1 MVNFYFS
8 ITDSSGNPVTTAFV
22 VGVDKINQPY
32 YAPTDLN
39 GNAVV
44 SIPANIWG
52 NATYIYTVVADGY
65 TPQCGNTGAVN
76 KNQNINVVLQKS
88 GQGCMSPV
96 PANMYFYGFHV
107 EDSSGNPI
115 QGASVVL
122 YGGLLNGTTNNAGNV
137 VFESY
142 RSGVGYSISASGY
155 TGTSGTGSISSSFPI
170 FIGIVSLQSTSTPPP
185 STNSVD
191 VIFSVT
197 DTSGNPISGAT
208 IVANHVT
215 LITGSNGDA
224 STTFPLSSNNC
235 VTINYNASASGYQSQ
250 SGTSTLCNSSVYTI
264 HMSLPPQSSSTGS
277 GCTSNSQ
284 CSSGYICQ
292 NGQCVPQPTQSGC
305 TSNSEC
311 PTGYICVNGICVS
324 PQNTGCTSNSQCSNG
339 YICVNG
345 QCIQETA
352 CSSTVPCPS
361 GFACSNGVCVPVQS
375 QNTRIVC
382 VLANYLQKNNGFL
395 GLGIATGKLL
405 QQLCGGS

>member
-8 ITDSSGNPVTTAFV
+8 IRDSSGNPVTTAFV
-22 VGVDKINQPY
+22 VGVDKSNQPY

-52 NATYIYTVVADGY
+52 YATYIYTVVADGY
-65 TPQCGNTGAVN
+65 IPQCGNTGAVN
-76 KNQNINVVLQKS
+76 TNQNISIVLQKS
-88 GQGCMSPV
+88 GSGCVSPV
-96 PANMYFYGFHV
+96 PANTYFYAFHV

-122 YGGLLNGTTNNAGNV
+122 YGGLLKGITNNAGNA

-142 RSGVGYSISASGY
+142 GSSAQYSISASGY
-155 TGTSGTGSISSSFPI
+155 VGISGTASVSSSFPI
-170 FIGIVSLQSTSTPPP
+170 YVGMITLQSTSTPPP

-191 VIFSVT
+191 VIFTVT
-197 DTSGNPISGAT
+197 NTSGNPISGAT
-208 IVANHVT
+208 IVANRVT
-215 LITGSNGDA
+215 LITGSNGEV
-224 STTFPLSSNNC
+224 STTFPLSSSGC
-235 VTINYNASASGYQSQ
+235 TTINYVASVSGYQSQ
-250 SGTSTLCNSSVYTI
+250 SGSTTVCNSSVYTI
-264 HMSLPPQSSSTGS
+264 HISLPQASTTGGGCTSNSQCPSGYVCQNGQCVPQSTQS

-284 CSSGYICQ
+284 C
-292 NGQCVPQPTQSGC
+292 
-305 TSNSEC
+305 
-311 PTGYICVNGICVS
+311 PTGYTCVNGICVS
-324 PQNTGCTSNSQCSNG
+324 PQSTGCTSNYQCSSG

-361 GFACSNGVCVPVQS
+361 GFACSNGVCVPVQP
-375 QNTRIVC
+375 QTTRIVC
-382 VLANYLQKNNGFL
+382 LLANYLQKNNGFL

-405 QQLCGGS
+405 KQLCGGS

>member
-22 VGVDKINQPY
+22 VGVDKSNQPY

-52 NATYIYTVVADGY
+52 YATYIYTVVADGY
-65 TPQCGNTGAVN
+65 IPQCGNTGAVN
-76 KNQNINVVLQKS
+76 TNQNISIVLQKS
-88 GQGCMSPV
+88 GSGCVSPV
-96 PANMYFYGFHV
+96 PANTYFYAFHV

-122 YGGLLNGTTNNAGNV
+122 YDGLLKGTTNNAGNA

-142 RSGVGYSISASGY
+142 GSSAQYSISASGY
-155 TGTSGTGSISSSFPI
+155 VGISGTASISSSFPI
-170 FIGIVSLQSTSTPPP
+170 YVGMVTLQSTSTPPP
-185 STNSVD
+185 STSSVD
-191 VIFSVT
+191 VIFTVT

-208 IVANHVT
+208 IVANRVT
-215 LITGSNGDA
+215 LITGSNGEV
-224 STTFPLSSNNC
+224 STTFPLSSSGC
-235 VTINYNASASGYQSQ
+235 VTINYVASASGYQSQ
-250 SGTSTLCNSSVYTI
+250 SGSTTVCNSSVYTI
-264 HMSLPPQSSSTGS
+264 HISLPQASTTGG

-284 CSSGYICQ
+284 CPSGYICQ

-305 TSNSEC
+305 TSNSQC
-311 PTGYICVNGICVS
+311 PTGYTCVNGICVS
-324 PQNTGCTSNSQCSNG
+324 PQSTGCTSNSQCSSG

-345 QCIQETA
+345 QCVQQTA

-361 GFACSNGVCVPVQS
+361 GFACSNGVCVPVQP
-375 QNTRIVC
+375 QTTRIVC
-382 VLANYLQKNNGFL
+382 LLANYLQKNNGFL

-405 QQLCGGS
+405 KQLCGGS